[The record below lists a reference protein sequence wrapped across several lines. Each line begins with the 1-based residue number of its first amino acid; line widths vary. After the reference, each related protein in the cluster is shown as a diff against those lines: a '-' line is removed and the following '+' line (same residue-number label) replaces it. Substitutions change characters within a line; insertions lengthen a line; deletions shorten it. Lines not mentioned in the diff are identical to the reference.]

1 MQIFK
6 DAHCFPWNCPN
17 SQWDFQCK
25 PSIFNY
31 AIKSCELRQHQKEK
45 KQSGTLAC
53 SISTP
58 PFKEM

>member
-6 DAHCFPWNCPN
+6 DAHCFPWNCLN
-17 SQWDFQCK
+17 SQWDLQCK

-31 AIKSCELRQHQKEK
+31 AIKSCQLRQHQKEK

-58 PFKEM
+58 PFEEM